1 MQARFLH
8 DGKAIDFL
16 SSADIP
22 AGTVIVRDALVGI
35 TKLDVEANR
44 LGALH
49 VVGVFDVEKA
59 AVAIPLGSKVYWDA
73 TSENACLTEKDNTL
87 LGVAV
92 SDAATGDAVVKV
104 RIG

>member
-49 VVGVFDVEKA
+49 VVGVFDVAKS

-73 TSENACLTEKDNTL
+73 TAENACLTEKDNTL

-92 SDAATGDAVVKV
+92 QAAVADDAVVKV